1 MIDPDTKRYDIYE
14 VKAFG
19 NKKLLSAVNAD
30 GITVINNGQWLT
42 PQQVQELYKE
52 ASNQPSP
59 QDDTY
64 IQLQEQIDEDNARVV
79 AVTGHDYFIK
89 DENGKVVMYP
99 RVHTVL
105 GDQYEESEEMIR
117 VKQDAKAEV
126 RRLVDSG
133 DRKALTEY
141 IKDIDGYQL
150 YLDQLDNNSDAKEDV
165 IEALASLKSRKPA
178 GASVEVGNVAD
189 EIVRIFFDTDAQTIT
204 PLNYNTLTIKLQGKD
219 FKISQ
224 LMDKP
229 VFDELI
235 SSLAT
240 LKETYDSLG
249 YRISSK
255 RHTWF
260 AEFVTPDGVKRI
272 AGETD
277 LVAIDKDGKF
287 HILDTKTSKTTFA
300 KEMRP
305 TPSGLQEYSPF
316 TDGHN
321 LFDGRRAKYS
331 TKIQYSR
338 QLTAYMLIMQK
349 AMPNIIF
356 AENPLEVL
364 PIKVEYTYPLVE

>member
-1 MIDPDTKRYDIYE
+1 
-14 VKAFG
+14 
-19 NKKLLSAVNAD
+19 
-30 GITVINNGQWLT
+30 
-42 PQQVQELYKE
+42 
-52 ASNQPSP
+52 
-59 QDDTY
+59 
-64 IQLQEQIDEDNARVV
+64 
-79 AVTGHDYFIK
+79 
-89 DENGKVVMYP
+89 MYP
-99 RVHTVL
+99 RVHTVN

-117 VKQDAKAEV
+117 AKQDAKAEV

-133 DRKALTEY
+133 DRKALIEY
-141 IKDIDGYQL
+141 VKDIDGYQL
-150 YLDQLDNNSDAKEDV
+150 YLDQLDSNSDTKEDV

-204 PLNYNTLTIKLQGKD
+204 PLNYSTLTIKLQGKD

-224 LMDKP
+224 LMDKA

-235 SSLAT
+235 SSLTT

-287 HILDTKTSKTTFA
+287 HILDTKTSKATFA

-321 LFDGRRAKYS
+321 LFDGRKAKYS
-331 TKIQYSR
+331 TKIHYSR

-349 AMPNIIF
+349 AMPNIVF

-364 PIKVEYTYPLVE
+364 PIKVEYKYSFMQVILDGGQAIPPITKMFNGLYGQPDRIALDVQQDLINGLFATEETSNQDVENLKNVIRNYFTKVNQAIAEVTEDISKLAPTNQ

>member
-1 MIDPDTKRYDIYE
+1 MIDPNTKRYDIYE
-14 VKAFG
+14 VKAIG
-19 NKKLLSAVNAD
+19 NRKLLSAVNAD

-59 QDDTY
+59 QDDAY
-64 IQLQEQIDEDNARVV
+64 RQLQEQIDEDNARVV

-117 VKQDAKAEV
+117 AKQDVKAEA

-141 IKDIDGYQL
+141 IKDIDGYKL
-150 YLDQLDNNSDAKEDV
+150 YLDQLDSNSDTKEDV

-178 GASVEVGNVAD
+178 GVSVEVGNVAD

-204 PLNYNTLTIKLQGKD
+204 PLNYSTLTIKLQGKD

-224 LMDKP
+224 LMEEAT
-229 VFDELI
+229 FNELI
-235 SSLAT
+235 SSLTT
-240 LKETYDSLG
+240 LKETYDLLG

-260 AEFVTPDGVKRI
+260 AEFATASGVKRI

-277 LVAIDKDGKF
+277 LVAIDRDGKF
-287 HILDTKTSKTTFA
+287 HILDTKTSKKTFA
-300 KEMRP
+300 KE
-305 TPSGLQEYSPF
+305 
-316 TDGHN
+316 
-321 LFDGRRAKYS
+321 
-331 TKIQYSR
+331 
-338 QLTAYMLIMQK
+338 
-349 AMPNIIF
+349 
-356 AENPLEVL
+356 
-364 PIKVEYTYPLVE
+364 